1 MIDINLVSKE
11 SAPEDIKVIY
21 EDIKDSLKL
30 PWVPVMFQAFATYPH
45 FLQFI
50 WGQLKPSVG
59 TLQFK
64 LETERIRGYAET
76 FMSEAHIREYKHEDA
91 LRNNLSIDDLV
102 HIRTRLEAFT
112 YGNPKLLLLAAA
124 LKRAV
129 GGITVGGNGDT
140 EASHEDFGDRV
151 IKKIDIKPVEEADAT
166 DEVKALYEDIKSTL
180 GLPFVNTD
188 YRTMANWPGFLKL
201 AWEDIKTIMISPH
214 FTEGKTAMLEFA
226 EHAADMLPYPVKM
239 GWDEMEGA
247 GVHEEDFENIED
259 MAGLFARLL
268 PGLILSVV
276 EMRLVDEDM
285 LEVDRGEYVA

>member
-1 MIDINLVSKE
+1 MVNISLVGEE
-11 SAPEDIKVIY
+11 SAPQDVKEIY

-30 PWVPVMFQAFATYPH
+30 PWVPVMFQAFAAYPS
-45 FLQFI
+45 FLKFI
-50 WGQLKPSVG
+50 WNQLKPSVR
-59 TLQFK
+59 TVQFK
-64 LETERIRGYAET
+64 LEADRIRDYAET
-76 FMSEAHIREYKHEDA
+76 FISEAHIREYKHEDA
-91 LRNNLSIDDLV
+91 LENNLSIDDLV
-102 HIRTRLEAFT
+102 HIRTKLEAFT

-124 LKRAV
+124 LKRAI

-151 IKKIDIKPVEEADAT
+151 IKKIDIKPVEEAEAT
-166 DEVKALYEDIKSTL
+166 DEVKALYEDIESTF

-188 YRTMANWPGFLKL
+188 YKTMANWPGFLKL
-201 AWEDIKTIMISPH
+201 AWEDIKIIMNSPH
-214 FTEGKTAMLEFA
+214 FSEGKTAMLEFA
-226 EHAADMLPYPVKM
+226 GHAANMLPYPVKM